1 MNLKRVFA
9 GVAAAAT
16 ALGTLAIGA
25 ATANADPIASNPQG
39 ESITINEALAG
50 QTFQAYQLA
59 TFTDATGKNGV
70 INDLA
75 MSTPAAANMA
85 LENAINTLN
94 TNKPTGWTNVDLSA
108 NNVNWVKNN
117 LALLVTTL
125 SSSQLR
131 VLAKQLAGSGLNS
144 SHTETVADGK
154 TSAKITGLQPG
165 WYLVTCT
172 SGTRHT
178 EVAPAI
184 MPSTVTGY
192 TSIAQK
198 PSGTITL
205 GELNVKMVVP
215 TPHKTI
221 DANDEV
227 APAIMPSTVTG
238 YTSIAQK
245 PSGTITLGE
254 LNVKM
259 VVPTPHKTIDAN
271 DPKVLKV
278 GDTTVTGYTSI
289 AQKPSGTI
297 TLGELNVKMVVPTP
311 HKTIDAN
318 DPKVLKVG
326 DTLHYTI
333 TSTLPAHDA
342 TSTVK
347 YHYIID
353 TPGLGLTA
361 DNPATGEKNI
371 KVFVNGTQLTDD
383 TDFVVQGFT
392 GANLSGTTITGT
404 EGFPI
409 QGNGKNNIFTVD
421 LTKYATAHPELAGKQ
436 VTVTYAA
443 TVNSDALDTVSNKVN
458 VGGDDPADWRG
469 TDFTVDLTK
478 YATAHP
484 ELAGKQVTV
493 TYAATVNSDALD
505 TVSNKVNVGGDDPAD
520 WRGTEEI
527 TRAVSQLQLKKV
539 GVEKTDKNGAAGAM
553 FELTKSDLNGG
564 KALAFVQNGNT
575 YTYAPNGG
583 NGTVSKV
590 TSQADG
596 TIVIY
601 GLPAGTYKVTET
613 DVLTGYSS
621 NFKAVFN
628 ATVTSTTKDDVT
640 SASWNLASGD
650 NLLGLATQATQE
662 SGTAPI
668 QVKNVKSITQLPLT
682 GAAGITILVVVALL
696 IGGAAALIAVRSH
709 SLKQQLRG

>member
-25 ATANADPIASNPQG
+25 ATANAASLTGSN
-39 ESITINEALAG
+39 ETITINEALEG
-50 QTFQAYQLA
+50 QMFQAYQLA
-59 TFTDATGKNGV
+59 VFTDATGTTDGP
-70 INDLA
+70 ITDLA
-75 MSTPAAANMA
+75 MSTPAPANTALRSAITTLNNANPTPAGWDDVDLNAANV
-85 LENAINTLN
+85 
-94 TNKPTGWTNVDLSA
+94 VD
-108 NNVNWVKNN
+108 NN

-131 VLAKQLAGSGLNS
+131 VLAKQLADSGLNS
-144 SHTETVADGK
+144 IHTATVTAGA
-154 TSAKITGLQPG
+154 TSATINGLQPG

-172 SGTRHT
+172 SGDEDA

-184 MPSTVTGY
+184 MPSTVTPY
-192 TSIAQK
+192 TSIALK
-198 PSGTITL
+198 PRGTITL
-205 GELNVKMVVP
+205 GRLNVKR
-215 TPHKTI
+215 
-221 DANDEV
+221 
-227 APAIMPSTVTG
+227 
-238 YTSIAQK
+238 
-245 PSGTITLGE
+245 
-254 LNVKM
+254 
-259 VVPTPHKTIDAN
+259 
-271 DPKVLKV
+271 
-278 GDTTVTGYTSI
+278 
-289 AQKPSGTI
+289 
-297 TLGELNVKMVVPTP
+297 VVPTP

-333 TSTLPAHDA
+333 TSTLPAYDA
-342 TSTVK
+342 MSTVK

-353 TPGLGLTA
+353 TPGLGLTVN
-361 DNPATGEKNI
+361 NPNPETGEKNI
-371 KVFVNGTQLTDD
+371 KVFVDGTQLTDD

-409 QGNGKNNIFTVD
+409 QGNGKNNI
-421 LTKYATAHPELAGKQ
+421 
-436 VTVTYAA
+436 
-443 TVNSDALDTVSNKVN
+443 
-458 VGGDDPADWRG
+458 
-469 TDFTVDLTK
+469 FTVDLTK

>member
-16 ALGTLAIGA
+16 ALGTLAIGV
-25 ATANADPIASNPQG
+25 ATANAAPLTGSN
-39 ESITINEALAG
+39 ESITINEALEG
-50 QTFQAYQLA
+50 QTFRAYQLA
-59 TFTDATGKNGV
+59 TFTDATGANGV

-75 MSTPAAANMA
+75 MSTPAAANTA
-85 LENAINTLN
+85 LKNAITTLN
-94 TNKPTGWTNVDLSA
+94 DANPAPAGWTDVDLTAA
-108 NNVNWVKNN
+108 NVVDNN

-144 SHTETVADGK
+144 SHTETVADGA
-154 TSAKITGLQPG
+154 TSATITGLQPG

-172 SGTRHT
+172 SGAENA

-184 MPSTVTGY
+184 MPS
-192 TSIAQK
+192 
-198 PSGTITL
+198 
-205 GELNVKMVVP
+205 
-215 TPHKTI
+215 
-221 DANDEV
+221 
-227 APAIMPSTVTG
+227 
-238 YTSIAQK
+238 
-245 PSGTITLGE
+245 
-254 LNVKM
+254 
-259 VVPTPHKTIDAN
+259 
-271 DPKVLKV
+271 
-278 GDTTVTGYTSI
+278 TVTGYTSI

-353 TPGLGLTA
+353 TPGLGLTV

-371 KVFVNGTQLTDD
+371 KVFVNGTQLTDG

-392 GANLSGTTITGT
+392 GADLNGTTITGT

-409 QGNGKNNIFTVD
+409 QGNGNNNIFTVD

-458 VGGDDPADWRG
+458 VGGDDPHDWRG
-469 TDFTVDLTK
+469 
-478 YATAHP
+478 
-484 ELAGKQVTV
+484 
-493 TYAATVNSDALD
+493 S
-505 TVSNKVNVGGDDPAD
+505 
-520 WRGTEEI
+520 EEI

-539 GVEKTDKNGAAGAM
+539 GVENTDKNGAAGAQ
-553 FELTKSDLNGG
+553 FQLTDAQGKVLN
-564 KALAFVQNGNT
+564 FVQHTDNT

-583 NGTVSKV
+583 NGTVNKIE
-590 TSQADG
+590 SQADG
-596 TIVIY
+596 SIVIY

-613 DVLTGYSS
+613 DVLSGYSS

-628 ATVTSTTKDDVT
+628 AGVATNGTT
-640 SASWNLASGD
+640 ASWNLASGD
-650 NLLGLATQATQE
+650 NLLGLATQA

-682 GAAGITILVVVALL
+682 GAAGITMLVVVALL

>member
-16 ALGTLAIGA
+16 ALGTLAIGV
-25 ATANADPIASNPQG
+25 ATANAAPLTGSN
-39 ESITINEALAG
+39 ESITINEALEG
-50 QTFQAYQLA
+50 QTFRAYQLA
-59 TFTDATGKNGV
+59 TFTDATGANGV

-75 MSTPAAANMA
+75 MSTPAAANTA
-85 LENAINTLN
+85 LKNAITTLN
-94 TNKPTGWTNVDLSA
+94 DANPAPAGWTDVDLTAA
-108 NNVNWVKNN
+108 NVVDNN

-144 SHTETVADGK
+144 SHTETVADGA
-154 TSAKITGLQPG
+154 TSATITGLQPG

-172 SGTRHT
+172 SGAENA

-184 MPSTVTGY
+184 MPS
-192 TSIAQK
+192 
-198 PSGTITL
+198 
-205 GELNVKMVVP
+205 
-215 TPHKTI
+215 
-221 DANDEV
+221 
-227 APAIMPSTVTG
+227 
-238 YTSIAQK
+238 
-245 PSGTITLGE
+245 
-254 LNVKM
+254 
-259 VVPTPHKTIDAN
+259 
-271 DPKVLKV
+271 
-278 GDTTVTGYTSI
+278 TVTGYTSI

-353 TPGLGLTA
+353 TPGLGLTV

-371 KVFVNGTQLTDD
+371 KVFVNGTQLTDG

-392 GANLSGTTITGT
+392 GADLNGTTITGT

-409 QGNGKNNIFTVD
+409 QGNGNNNIFTVD

-458 VGGDDPADWRG
+458 VGGDDPHDWRG
-469 TDFTVDLTK
+469 
-478 YATAHP
+478 
-484 ELAGKQVTV
+484 
-493 TYAATVNSDALD
+493 S
-505 TVSNKVNVGGDDPAD
+505 
-520 WRGTEEI
+520 EEI

-539 GVEKTDKNGAAGAM
+539 GVENTDKNGAAGAQ
-553 FELTKSDLNGG
+553 FQLTDAQGKVLN
-564 KALAFVQNGNT
+564 FVQHTDNT

-583 NGTVSKV
+583 NGTVNKIE
-590 TSQADG
+590 SQADG
-596 TIVIY
+596 SIVIY

-613 DVLTGYSS
+613 DVLSGYSS
-621 NFKAVFN
+621 NFTAVFN
-628 ATVTSTTKDDVT
+628 AGVATNGTT
-640 SASWNLASGD
+640 ASWNLASGD
-650 NLLGLATQATQE
+650 NLLGLATQA

-682 GAAGITILVVVALL
+682 GAAGITMLVVVALL

>member
-25 ATANADPIASNPQG
+25 ATANAAPLTGST
-39 ESITINEALAG
+39 ESITINEALEG

-59 TFTDATGKNGV
+59 TFTDATGANGV

-75 MSTPAAANMA
+75 MSTPAAANTA
-85 LENAINTLN
+85 LKNAITTLN
-94 TNKPTGWTNVDLSA
+94 DANPAPAGWTDVDLTAA
-108 NNVNWVKNN
+108 NVVDNN

-125 SSSQLR
+125 PSSQLR
-131 VLAKQLAGSGLNS
+131 VLAKKLADSGLNS
-144 SHTETVADGK
+144 THTATVATGV
-154 TSAKITGLQPG
+154 TSATITGLQPG

-172 SGTRHT
+172 NGTGDT

-205 GELNVKMVVP
+205 GELNVKMV
-215 TPHKTI
+215 
-221 DANDEV
+221 E
-227 APAIMPSTVTG
+227 
-238 YTSIAQK
+238 
-245 PSGTITLGE
+245 
-254 LNVKM
+254 
-259 VVPTPHKTIDAN
+259 
-271 DPKVLKV
+271 
-278 GDTTVTGYTSI
+278 
-289 AQKPSGTI
+289 
-297 TLGELNVKMVVPTP
+297 PTP

-353 TPGLGLTA
+353 TPGLGLTV
-361 DNPATGEKNI
+361 DNPATGGKNI
-371 KVFVNGTQLTDD
+371 KVFVDGTQLTDD

-392 GANLSGTTITGT
+392 GADLSGTTITGT

-421 LTKYATAHPELAGKQ
+421 LTEYATAHPELAGKP

-443 TVNSDALDTVSNKVN
+443 TVNTDALDTVSNMVS
-458 VGGDDPADWRG
+458 VGGDDPHSWQHSEVIEHD
-469 TDFTVDLTK
+469 
-478 YATAHP
+478 
-484 ELAGKQVTV
+484 
-493 TYAATVNSDALD
+493 
-505 TVSNKVNVGGDDPAD
+505 
-520 WRGTEEI
+520 
-527 TRAVSQLQLKKV
+527 VSQLQLKKV
-539 GVEKTDKNGAAGAM
+539 GVEATDQNGAAGAM
-553 FELTKSDLNGG
+553 FELTKPDLNGG

-590 TSQADG
+590 TSQKYG
-596 TIVIY
+596 SIVIY

-613 DVLTGYSS
+613 NVLAGYSG

-628 ATVTSTTKDDVT
+628 ASVAQGTDVA
-640 SASWNLASGD
+640 SASWNLADGE
-650 NLLGLATQATQE
+650 NVLGLATQA

-682 GAAGITILVVVALL
+682 GAAGITMLVVVALL

>member
-25 ATANADPIASNPQG
+25 ATANAAPLT
-39 ESITINEALAG
+39 ESITINEALKG
-50 QTFQAYQLA
+50 QTFKAYQLA
-59 TFTDATGKNGV
+59 TFTDATGTPNGP
-70 INDLA
+70 ITDLA
-75 MSTPAAANMA
+75 MSTPADANTALKNAITTLNDTNPAPAGWTDVDLTAANV
-85 LENAINTLN
+85 
-94 TNKPTGWTNVDLSA
+94 VD
-108 NNVNWVKNN
+108 NN

-131 VLAKQLAGSGLNS
+131 VLAKQLADSGLNS
-144 SHTETVADGK
+144 THTATVAAGA
-154 TSAKITGLQPG
+154 TSATINGLQPG

-172 SGTRHT
+172 SGD
-178 EVAPAI
+178 E
-184 MPSTVTGY
+184 
-192 TSIAQK
+192 
-198 PSGTITL
+198 
-205 GELNVKMVVP
+205 
-215 TPHKTI
+215 
-221 DANDEV
+221 DAEV

-271 DPKVLKV
+271 DP
-278 GDTTVTGYTSI
+278 
-289 AQKPSGTI
+289 
-297 TLGELNVKMVVPTP
+297 N
-311 HKTIDAN
+311 
-318 DPKVLKVG
+318 VLKVG

-353 TPGLGLTA
+353 TPGLGLTV

-392 GANLSGTTITGT
+392 GADLNGTTITGT

-421 LTKYATAHPELAGKQ
+421 LTKYATAHPELAGKK

-458 VGGDDPADWRG
+458 VGGDDP
-469 TDFTVDLTK
+469 T
-478 YATAHP
+478 
-484 ELAGKQVTV
+484 
-493 TYAATVNSDALD
+493 
-505 TVSNKVNVGGDDPAD
+505 D

-539 GVEKTDKNGAAGAM
+539 GVEDTDKNGAAGAK
-553 FELTKSDLNGG
+553 FQLTDAQGNVLD
-564 KALAFVQNGNT
+564 FVQHTNNT

-583 NGTVSKV
+583 NGTVKKIE
-590 TSQADG
+590 SQADG
-596 TIVIY
+596 SIVIY

-613 DVLTGYSS
+613 DVLSGYSS

-628 ATVTSTTKDDVT
+628 AVVATNGTT
-640 SASWNLASGD
+640 ASWNLASGD
-650 NLLGLATQATQE
+650 NLLGLATQA

-682 GAAGITILVVVALL
+682 GAAGITMLVVVALL

>member
-25 ATANADPIASNPQG
+25 ATANAAPLTGSN
-39 ESITINEALAG
+39 ESITINEALEG

-59 TFTDATGKNGV
+59 TFTDATGANGV

-75 MSTPAAANMA
+75 MSTPAAANTA
-85 LENAINTLN
+85 LKNAITTLN
-94 TNKPTGWTNVDLSA
+94 IADPTPAGWTDVDLTAA
-108 NNVNWVKNN
+108 NVVDNN

-144 SHTETVADGK
+144 THEATVADGA
-154 TSAKITGLQPG
+154 TSATITGLQPG

-172 SGTRHT
+172 SGAENA

-192 TSIAQK
+192 TA
-198 PSGTITL
+198 
-205 GELNVKMVVP
+205 
-215 TPHKTI
+215 
-221 DANDEV
+221 
-227 APAIMPSTVTG
+227 
-238 YTSIAQK
+238 
-245 PSGTITLGE
+245 
-254 LNVKM
+254 
-259 VVPTPHKTIDAN
+259 
-271 DPKVLKV
+271 
-278 GDTTVTGYTSI
+278 I

-353 TPGLGLTA
+353 TPGLGLTV

-371 KVFVNGTQLTDD
+371 KVFVNGTQLTDG

-392 GANLSGTTITGT
+392 GADLNGTTITGT
-404 EGFPI
+404 KEGFPI
-409 QGNGKNNIFTVD
+409 QGNGENNIFTVD

-458 VGGDDPADWRG
+458 VGGDDPHDWRG
-469 TDFTVDLTK
+469 
-478 YATAHP
+478 
-484 ELAGKQVTV
+484 
-493 TYAATVNSDALD
+493 S
-505 TVSNKVNVGGDDPAD
+505 
-520 WRGTEEI
+520 EEI

-539 GVEKTDKNGAAGAM
+539 GVENTDKNGAAGAQ
-553 FELTKSDLNGG
+553 FQLTDAQGKVLN
-564 KALAFVQNGNT
+564 FVQHTDNT

-583 NGTVSKV
+583 NGTVNKIE
-590 TSQADG
+590 SQADG
-596 TIVIY
+596 SIVIY

-613 DVLTGYSS
+613 DVLSGYSS

-628 ATVTSTTKDDVT
+628 AGVATNGTT
-640 SASWNLASGD
+640 ASWNLASGD
-650 NLLGLATQATQE
+650 NLLGLATQA

-682 GAAGITILVVVALL
+682 GAAGITMLVVVALL

>member
-25 ATANADPIASNPQG
+25 ATANAASLTGSN
-39 ESITINEALAG
+39 ETITINEALEG
-50 QTFQAYQLA
+50 QMFQAYQLA
-59 TFTDATGKNGV
+59 VFTDATGTTDGP
-70 INDLA
+70 ITDLA
-75 MSTPAAANMA
+75 MSTPAPANTALRSAITTLNNANPTPAGWDDVDLNAANV
-85 LENAINTLN
+85 
-94 TNKPTGWTNVDLSA
+94 VD
-108 NNVNWVKNN
+108 NN

-131 VLAKQLAGSGLNS
+131 VLAKQLADSGLNS
-144 SHTETVADGK
+144 IHTATVTAGA
-154 TSAKITGLQPG
+154 TSATINGLQPG

-172 SGTRHT
+172 SGDEDA

-184 MPSTVTGY
+184 MPSTVTPY
-192 TSIAQK
+192 TSIALK
-198 PSGTITL
+198 PRGTITL
-205 GELNVKMVVP
+205 GSLNVKR
-215 TPHKTI
+215 
-221 DANDEV
+221 
-227 APAIMPSTVTG
+227 
-238 YTSIAQK
+238 
-245 PSGTITLGE
+245 
-254 LNVKM
+254 
-259 VVPTPHKTIDAN
+259 
-271 DPKVLKV
+271 
-278 GDTTVTGYTSI
+278 
-289 AQKPSGTI
+289 
-297 TLGELNVKMVVPTP
+297 VVPTP

-333 TSTLPAHDA
+333 TSTLPAYDA
-342 TSTVK
+342 MSTVK

-353 TPGLGLTA
+353 TPGLGLTVN
-361 DNPATGEKNI
+361 NPNPETGEKNI
-371 KVFVNGTQLTDD
+371 KVFVDGTQLTDD

-409 QGNGKNNIFTVD
+409 QGNGKNNI
-421 LTKYATAHPELAGKQ
+421 
-436 VTVTYAA
+436 
-443 TVNSDALDTVSNKVN
+443 
-458 VGGDDPADWRG
+458 
-469 TDFTVDLTK
+469 FTVDLTK

>member
-25 ATANADPIASNPQG
+25 ATANAASLTGSN
-39 ESITINEALAG
+39 ETITINEALEG
-50 QTFQAYQLA
+50 QMFQAYQLA
-59 TFTDATGKNGV
+59 VFTDATGTTDGP
-70 INDLA
+70 ITDLA
-75 MSTPAAANMA
+75 MSTPAPANTALRSAITTLNNANPTPAGWDDVDLNAANV
-85 LENAINTLN
+85 
-94 TNKPTGWTNVDLSA
+94 VD
-108 NNVNWVKNN
+108 NN

-131 VLAKQLAGSGLNS
+131 VLAKQLADSGLNS
-144 SHTETVADGK
+144 IHTATVTARA
-154 TSAKITGLQPG
+154 TSATINGLQPG

-172 SGTRHT
+172 SGDEDA

-184 MPSTVTGY
+184 MPSTVTPY
-192 TSIAQK
+192 TSIALK
-198 PSGTITL
+198 PRGTITL
-205 GELNVKMVVP
+205 GRLNVKR
-215 TPHKTI
+215 
-221 DANDEV
+221 
-227 APAIMPSTVTG
+227 
-238 YTSIAQK
+238 
-245 PSGTITLGE
+245 
-254 LNVKM
+254 
-259 VVPTPHKTIDAN
+259 
-271 DPKVLKV
+271 
-278 GDTTVTGYTSI
+278 
-289 AQKPSGTI
+289 
-297 TLGELNVKMVVPTP
+297 VVPTP

-333 TSTLPAHDA
+333 TSILPAYDA
-342 TSTVK
+342 MSTVK

-353 TPGLGLTA
+353 TPGLGLTVN
-361 DNPATGEKNI
+361 NPNPETGEKNI
-371 KVFVNGTQLTDD
+371 KVFVDGTQLTDD

-409 QGNGKNNIFTVD
+409 QGNGKNNI
-421 LTKYATAHPELAGKQ
+421 
-436 VTVTYAA
+436 
-443 TVNSDALDTVSNKVN
+443 
-458 VGGDDPADWRG
+458 
-469 TDFTVDLTK
+469 FTVDLTK

>member
-25 ATANADPIASNPQG
+25 ATANAAPLTGSN
-39 ESITINEALAG
+39 ESITINEALVG

-59 TFTDATGKNGV
+59 TFTDATGANGV

-75 MSTPAAANMA
+75 MSTPAAANKA
-85 LENAINTLN
+85 LKSAITTLN
-94 TNKPTGWTNVDLSA
+94 EANPAPAGWTDVDLTAA
-108 NNVNWVKNN
+108 NVVDNN

-131 VLAKQLAGSGLNS
+131 VLAKQLADSGLNS
-144 SHTETVADGK
+144 THTATVAPEA
-154 TSAKITGLQPG
+154 TSATITGLQPG

-172 SGTRHT
+172 SGA
-178 EVAPAI
+178 E
-184 MPSTVTGY
+184 
-192 TSIAQK
+192 
-198 PSGTITL
+198 
-205 GELNVKMVVP
+205 
-215 TPHKTI
+215 
-221 DANDEV
+221 DAEV

-271 DPKVLKV
+271 DP
-278 GDTTVTGYTSI
+278 
-289 AQKPSGTI
+289 
-297 TLGELNVKMVVPTP
+297 E
-311 HKTIDAN
+311 
-318 DPKVLKVG
+318 VLKVG

-353 TPGLGLTA
+353 TPGLGLTV

-392 GANLSGTTITGT
+392 GADLNGTTITGT
-404 EGFPI
+404 KGFPI

-421 LTKYATAHPELAGKQ
+421 LKKYATAHPELAGKQ
-436 VTVTYAA
+436 VTVTYAD

-458 VGGDDPADWRG
+458 VGGDDP
-469 TDFTVDLTK
+469 
-478 YATAHP
+478 H
-484 ELAGKQVTV
+484 
-493 TYAATVNSDALD
+493 
-505 TVSNKVNVGGDDPAD
+505 D

-527 TRAVSQLQLKKV
+527 ERAVSQLQLKKV
-539 GVEKTDKNGAAGAM
+539 GVEDTDKDGAAGAK
-553 FELTKSDLNGG
+553 FQLTDAQGNVLN
-564 KALAFVQNGNT
+564 FVPHTDNT

-583 NGTVSKV
+583 NGTVSKIE
-590 TSQADG
+590 SQADG
-596 TIVIY
+596 SIVIY

-613 DVLTGYSS
+613 DVLSGYSS

-628 ATVTSTTKDDVT
+628 AGVATNGTT
-640 SASWNLASGD
+640 ASWNLASGD
-650 NLLGLATQATQE
+650 NLLGLATQA

-682 GAAGITILVVVALL
+682 GAAGITMLVVVALL

>member
-25 ATANADPIASNPQG
+25 ATANADPLTRST
-39 ESITINEALAG
+39 ESITINEALEG

-59 TFTDATGKNGV
+59 TFTDATGANRV

-75 MSTPAAANMA
+75 MSTPAAANTA
-85 LENAINTLN
+85 LKNAITTLN
-94 TNKPTGWTNVDLSA
+94 DANPAPAGWTDVDLTAA
-108 NNVNWVKNN
+108 NVVDNN

-125 SSSQLR
+125 PSSQLR
-131 VLAKQLAGSGLNS
+131 VLAKKLADSGLNS
-144 SHTETVADGK
+144 THTATVATGA
-154 TSAKITGLQPG
+154 TSATITDLQPG

-172 SGTRHT
+172 NGTGDT
-178 EVAPAI
+178 KVAPAI

-192 TSIAQK
+192 QSIAQK

-205 GELNVKMVVP
+205 GKLNVKMV
-215 TPHKTI
+215 
-221 DANDEV
+221 E
-227 APAIMPSTVTG
+227 
-238 YTSIAQK
+238 
-245 PSGTITLGE
+245 
-254 LNVKM
+254 
-259 VVPTPHKTIDAN
+259 
-271 DPKVLKV
+271 
-278 GDTTVTGYTSI
+278 
-289 AQKPSGTI
+289 
-297 TLGELNVKMVVPTP
+297 PTP

-353 TPGLGLTA
+353 TPGLGLTV
-361 DNPATGEKNI
+361 DNPNPETGEKNI
-371 KVFVNGTQLTDD
+371 KVFVDGTQLTDD

-392 GANLSGTTITGT
+392 DADLSGTMITGT

-421 LTKYATAHPELAGKQ
+421 LTKYATAHPELAGKP

-443 TVNSDALDTVSNKVN
+443 TVNTDALDTVSNMVS
-458 VGGDDPADWRG
+458 VGGDDPHSWQHSEVIEHD
-469 TDFTVDLTK
+469 
-478 YATAHP
+478 
-484 ELAGKQVTV
+484 
-493 TYAATVNSDALD
+493 
-505 TVSNKVNVGGDDPAD
+505 
-520 WRGTEEI
+520 
-527 TRAVSQLQLKKV
+527 VSQLQLKKV
-539 GVEKTDKNGAAGAM
+539 GVQDNDKNGAEGAM
-553 FELTKSDLNGG
+553 FELTKPDLNGG
-564 KALAFVQNGNT
+564 KALAFVQNDNT

-590 TSQADG
+590 TSQKYG
-596 TIVIY
+596 SIVIY

-613 DVLTGYSS
+613 NVLAGYSG
-621 NFKAVFN
+621 NFTAVFN
-628 ATVTSTTKDDVT
+628 ASVAQGTDVA
-640 SASWNLASGD
+640 SASWNLADGE
-650 NLLGLATQATQE
+650 NVLGLATQA

-682 GAAGITILVVVALL
+682 GAAGITMLVVVALL

>member
-25 ATANADPIASNPQG
+25 ATANAAPLTGSN
-39 ESITINEALAG
+39 ESITINEALVG

-59 TFTDATGKNGV
+59 TFTDATGANGV

-75 MSTPAAANMA
+75 MSTPAAANKA
-85 LENAINTLN
+85 LKSAITTLN
-94 TNKPTGWTNVDLSA
+94 EANPAPAGWTDVDLTAA
-108 NNVNWVKNN
+108 NVVDNN

-131 VLAKQLAGSGLNS
+131 VLAKQLADSGLNS
-144 SHTETVADGK
+144 THTATVAPEA
-154 TSAKITGLQPG
+154 TSATITGLQPG

-172 SGTRHT
+172 SGA
-178 EVAPAI
+178 E
-184 MPSTVTGY
+184 
-192 TSIAQK
+192 
-198 PSGTITL
+198 
-205 GELNVKMVVP
+205 
-215 TPHKTI
+215 
-221 DANDEV
+221 DAEV

-271 DPKVLKV
+271 DP
-278 GDTTVTGYTSI
+278 
-289 AQKPSGTI
+289 
-297 TLGELNVKMVVPTP
+297 E
-311 HKTIDAN
+311 
-318 DPKVLKVG
+318 VLKVG

-353 TPGLGLTA
+353 TPGLGLTV

-392 GANLSGTTITGT
+392 GADLNGTTITGT
-404 EGFPI
+404 KGFPI

-421 LTKYATAHPELAGKQ
+421 LKKYATAHPELAGKQ

-458 VGGDDPADWRG
+458 VGGDDP
-469 TDFTVDLTK
+469 
-478 YATAHP
+478 H
-484 ELAGKQVTV
+484 
-493 TYAATVNSDALD
+493 
-505 TVSNKVNVGGDDPAD
+505 D

-527 TRAVSQLQLKKV
+527 GRAVSQLQLKKV
-539 GVEKTDKNGAAGAM
+539 GVEDTDKDGAAGAK
-553 FELTKSDLNGG
+553 FQLTDAQGNVLN
-564 KALAFVQNGNT
+564 FVPHTDNT

-583 NGTVSKV
+583 NGTVSKIE
-590 TSQADG
+590 SQADG
-596 TIVIY
+596 SIVIY

-613 DVLTGYSS
+613 DVLSGYSS

-628 ATVTSTTKDDVT
+628 AGVATNGTT
-640 SASWNLASGD
+640 ASWNLASGD
-650 NLLGLATQATQE
+650 NLLGLATQA

-682 GAAGITILVVVALL
+682 GAAGITMLVVVALL

>member
-25 ATANADPIASNPQG
+25 ATANAAPLTGSN
-39 ESITINEALAG
+39 ESITINEALKG
-50 QTFQAYQLA
+50 QTFRAYQLA
-59 TFTDATGKNGV
+59 TFTDATGANGV

-75 MSTPAAANMA
+75 MSTPAAANTA
-85 LENAINTLN
+85 LKNAITALN
-94 TNKPTGWTNVDLSA
+94 IADPTPAGWTDVDLTAA
-108 NNVNWVKNN
+108 NVVDNN

-144 SHTETVADGK
+144 THEATVADGA
-154 TSAKITGLQPG
+154 TSATIIDLQPG

-172 SGTRHT
+172 SGAEDA

-221 DANDEV
+221 
-227 APAIMPSTVTG
+227 G
-238 YTSIAQK
+238 
-245 PSGTITLGE
+245 
-254 LNVKM
+254 
-259 VVPTPHKTIDAN
+259 
-271 DPKVLKV
+271 
-278 GDTTVTGYTSI
+278 
-289 AQKPSGTI
+289 
-297 TLGELNVKMVVPTP
+297 
-311 HKTIDAN
+311 AN

-353 TPGLGLTA
+353 TPGLGLTV

-371 KVFVNGTQLTDD
+371 KVFVNGTQLTDG

-392 GANLSGTTITGT
+392 GADLDGTTITGA

-409 QGNGKNNIFTVD
+409 QGNGNNNIFTVD

-443 TVNSDALDTVSNKVN
+443 TVNSDALDTVSNKVS
-458 VGGDDPADWRG
+458 VGGDDPHDWR
-469 TDFTVDLTK
+469 
-478 YATAHP
+478 
-484 ELAGKQVTV
+484 
-493 TYAATVNSDALD
+493 
-505 TVSNKVNVGGDDPAD
+505 VS
-520 WRGTEEI
+520 EEI

-539 GVEKTDKNGAAGAM
+539 GVENTDKNGAAGAK
-553 FELTKSDLNGG
+553 FQLTDDQGKVLN
-564 KALAFVQNGNT
+564 FVQHTDNT

-583 NGTVSKV
+583 NGTVNKIK
-590 TSQADG
+590 SQDDG
-596 TIVIY
+596 SIVIY

-613 DVLTGYSS
+613 DVLSGYSS

-628 ATVTSTTKDDVT
+628 AGVATNGTT
-640 SASWNLASGD
+640 ASWNLASGD
-650 NLLGLATQATQE
+650 NLLGLATQASDTD
-662 SGTAPI
+662 PI

-682 GAAGITILVVVALL
+682 GAAGITMLVVVALL

>member
-25 ATANADPIASNPQG
+25 ATANAAPLTGSNESI
-39 ESITINEALAG
+39 ESITINEALKD

-59 TFTDATGKNGV
+59 TFTDATGANEV

-75 MSTPAAANMA
+75 MSTPAAANKA
-85 LENAINTLN
+85 LKDAITTLN
-94 TNKPTGWTNVDLSA
+94 NANPAPAGWTDVDLTAA
-108 NNVNWVKNN
+108 NVVDNN

-144 SHTETVADGK
+144 SHEATVADGA

-172 SGTRHT
+172 SGAEDA

-184 MPSTVTGY
+184 MPS
-192 TSIAQK
+192 
-198 PSGTITL
+198 
-205 GELNVKMVVP
+205 
-215 TPHKTI
+215 
-221 DANDEV
+221 
-227 APAIMPSTVTG
+227 
-238 YTSIAQK
+238 
-245 PSGTITLGE
+245 
-254 LNVKM
+254 
-259 VVPTPHKTIDAN
+259 
-271 DPKVLKV
+271 
-278 GDTTVTGYTSI
+278 TVTGYTSI

-342 TSTVK
+342 KSTVK

-353 TPGLGLTA
+353 TPGLGLTV

-371 KVFVNGTQLTDD
+371 KVFVNGTQLTDG

-392 GANLSGTTITGT
+392 GADLNGATITGT
-404 EGFPI
+404 KGFPI

-421 LTKYATAHPELAGKQ
+421 LTEYATAHPELAGKQ

-458 VGGDDPADWRG
+458 VGGDDPHDWRG
-469 TDFTVDLTK
+469 
-478 YATAHP
+478 
-484 ELAGKQVTV
+484 
-493 TYAATVNSDALD
+493 S
-505 TVSNKVNVGGDDPAD
+505 
-520 WRGTEEI
+520 EEI

-539 GVEKTDKNGAAGAM
+539 GVEATDQDGAPGAK
-553 FELTKSDLNGG
+553 FQLTDAQGNVLN
-564 KALAFVQNGNT
+564 FVQHTDNT

-583 NGTVSKV
+583 NGTVSKIE
-590 TSQADG
+590 SQADG
-596 TIVIY
+596 SIVIY
-601 GLPAGTYKVTET
+601 GLPAGTYEVTET
-613 DVLTGYSS
+613 DVLRGYSS

-628 ATVTSTTKDDVT
+628 ASVAQGTDVA
-640 SASWNLASGD
+640 SASWNLADGE
-650 NLLGLATQATQE
+650 NVLGLATQA

-682 GAAGITILVVVALL
+682 GAAGITMLVVVALL

>member
-16 ALGTLAIGA
+16 ALGTLAIGV
-25 ATANADPIASNPQG
+25 ATANAAPLTGSN
-39 ESITINEALAG
+39 ESITINEALEG
-50 QTFQAYQLA
+50 QTFRAYQLA
-59 TFTDATGKNGV
+59 TFTDATGANGV

-75 MSTPAAANMA
+75 MSTPAAANTA
-85 LENAINTLN
+85 LKNAITTLN
-94 TNKPTGWTNVDLSA
+94 DANPAPAGWTDVDLTAA
-108 NNVNWVKNN
+108 NVVDNN

-144 SHTETVADGK
+144 SHTETVADGA
-154 TSAKITGLQPG
+154 TSATITGLQPG

-172 SGTRHT
+172 SGAENA

-184 MPSTVTGY
+184 MPS
-192 TSIAQK
+192 
-198 PSGTITL
+198 
-205 GELNVKMVVP
+205 
-215 TPHKTI
+215 
-221 DANDEV
+221 
-227 APAIMPSTVTG
+227 
-238 YTSIAQK
+238 
-245 PSGTITLGE
+245 
-254 LNVKM
+254 
-259 VVPTPHKTIDAN
+259 
-271 DPKVLKV
+271 
-278 GDTTVTGYTSI
+278 TVTGYTSI

-353 TPGLGLTA
+353 TPGLGLTV

-371 KVFVNGTQLTDD
+371 KVFVNGTQLTDG

-392 GANLSGTTITGT
+392 GADLNGTTITGT

-409 QGNGKNNIFTVD
+409 QGNGNNNIFTVD

-458 VGGDDPADWRG
+458 VGGDDPHDWRG
-469 TDFTVDLTK
+469 SEK
-478 YATAHP
+478 
-484 ELAGKQVTV
+484 
-493 TYAATVNSDALD
+493 
-505 TVSNKVNVGGDDPAD
+505 
-520 WRGTEEI
+520 I

-539 GVEKTDKNGAAGAM
+539 GVENTDKNGAAGAQ
-553 FELTKSDLNGG
+553 FQLTDAQGKVLN
-564 KALAFVQNGNT
+564 FVQHTDNT

-583 NGTVSKV
+583 NGTVNKIE
-590 TSQADG
+590 SQADG
-596 TIVIY
+596 SIVIY

-613 DVLTGYSS
+613 DVLSGYSS

-628 ATVTSTTKDDVT
+628 AGVATNGTT
-640 SASWNLASGD
+640 ASWNLASGD
-650 NLLGLATQATQE
+650 NLLGLATQA

-682 GAAGITILVVVALL
+682 GAAGITMLVVVALL

>member
-25 ATANADPIASNPQG
+25 ATANADPLTGST
-39 ESITINEALAG
+39 ESITINEALEG
-50 QTFQAYQLA
+50 QGFQAYQLA
-59 TFTDATGKNGV
+59 TFTDATGANGV
-70 INDLA
+70 IKDLA
-75 MSTPAAANMA
+75 MSTPAAANTA
-85 LENAINTLN
+85 LKNAITALN
-94 TNKPTGWTNVDLSA
+94 IADPTPAGWTDVDLTAA
-108 NNVNWVKNN
+108 NVVDNN

-125 SSSQLR
+125 PSSQLR
-131 VLAKQLAGSGLNS
+131 VLAKKLADSGLNS
-144 SHTETVADGK
+144 THTATVATGA
-154 TSAKITGLQPG
+154 TSATITDLQPG

-172 SGTRHT
+172 NGTGDT
-178 EVAPAI
+178 KVAPAI

-205 GELNVKMVVP
+205 GKLNVKMV
-215 TPHKTI
+215 
-221 DANDEV
+221 E
-227 APAIMPSTVTG
+227 
-238 YTSIAQK
+238 
-245 PSGTITLGE
+245 
-254 LNVKM
+254 
-259 VVPTPHKTIDAN
+259 PTPHKTIDAN

-278 GDTTVTGYTSI
+278 GDTI
-289 AQKPSGTI
+289 
-297 TLGELNVKMVVPTP
+297 
-311 HKTIDAN
+311 
-318 DPKVLKVG
+318 
-326 DTLHYTI
+326 HYTI

-353 TPGLGLTA
+353 TPGLGLTV

-371 KVFVNGTQLTDD
+371 KVFVDGTQLTDD

-392 GANLSGTTITGT
+392 GADLSGTTIIGT

-421 LTKYATAHPELAGKQ
+421 LTEYATAHPELAGKP

-443 TVNSDALDTVSNKVN
+443 TVNTDALDTVSNMVS
-458 VGGDDPADWRG
+458 VGGDDPHSWQHSEVIEHD
-469 TDFTVDLTK
+469 
-478 YATAHP
+478 
-484 ELAGKQVTV
+484 
-493 TYAATVNSDALD
+493 
-505 TVSNKVNVGGDDPAD
+505 
-520 WRGTEEI
+520 
-527 TRAVSQLQLKKV
+527 VSQLQLKKV
-539 GVEKTDKNGAAGAM
+539 GVEATDQKGAAGAM
-553 FELTKSDLNGG
+553 FELTKPDLNGG

-590 TSQADG
+590 TSQKYG
-596 TIVIY
+596 SIVIY

-613 DVLTGYSS
+613 NVLAGYSG

-628 ATVTSTTKDDVT
+628 ASVAQGTDVA
-640 SASWNLASGD
+640 SASWNLADGE
-650 NLLGLATQATQE
+650 NVLGLATQA

-682 GAAGITILVVVALL
+682 GAAGITMLVVVALL

>member
-25 ATANADPIASNPQG
+25 ATANAAPLTGSN
-39 ESITINEALAG
+39 ESITINEALVG

-59 TFTDATGKNGV
+59 TFTDATGANGV

-75 MSTPAAANMA
+75 MSTPAAANKA
-85 LENAINTLN
+85 LKSAITTLN
-94 TNKPTGWTNVDLSA
+94 EANPAPAGWTDVDLTAA
-108 NNVNWVKNN
+108 NVVDNN

-131 VLAKQLAGSGLNS
+131 VLAKQLADSGLNS
-144 SHTETVADGK
+144 THTATVAPEA
-154 TSAKITGLQPG
+154 TSATITGLQPG

-172 SGTRHT
+172 SGA
-178 EVAPAI
+178 E
-184 MPSTVTGY
+184 
-192 TSIAQK
+192 
-198 PSGTITL
+198 
-205 GELNVKMVVP
+205 
-215 TPHKTI
+215 
-221 DANDEV
+221 DAEV

-271 DPKVLKV
+271 DP
-278 GDTTVTGYTSI
+278 
-289 AQKPSGTI
+289 
-297 TLGELNVKMVVPTP
+297 E
-311 HKTIDAN
+311 
-318 DPKVLKVG
+318 VLKVG

-333 TSTLPAHDA
+333 TSILPAHDA

-353 TPGLGLTA
+353 TPGLGLTV

-392 GANLSGTTITGT
+392 GADLNGTTITGT
-404 EGFPI
+404 KGVPI

-421 LTKYATAHPELAGKQ
+421 LKKYATAHPELAGKQ

-458 VGGDDPADWRG
+458 VGGDDP
-469 TDFTVDLTK
+469 
-478 YATAHP
+478 H
-484 ELAGKQVTV
+484 
-493 TYAATVNSDALD
+493 
-505 TVSNKVNVGGDDPAD
+505 D

-527 TRAVSQLQLKKV
+527 ERAVSQLQLKKV
-539 GVEKTDKNGAAGAM
+539 GVEDTDKDGAAGAK
-553 FELTKSDLNGG
+553 FQLTDAQGNVLN
-564 KALAFVQNGNT
+564 FVPHTDNT

-583 NGTVSKV
+583 NGTVSKIE
-590 TSQADG
+590 SQADG
-596 TIVIY
+596 SIVIY

-613 DVLTGYSS
+613 DVLSGYSS

-628 ATVTSTTKDDVT
+628 AGVATNGTT
-640 SASWNLASGD
+640 ASWNLASGD
-650 NLLGLATQATQE
+650 NLLGLATQA

-682 GAAGITILVVVALL
+682 GAAGITMLVVVALL

>member
-25 ATANADPIASNPQG
+25 ATANAASLTGSN
-39 ESITINEALAG
+39 ETITINEALEG

-59 TFTDATGKNGV
+59 VFTDATGTTDGP
-70 INDLA
+70 ITDLA
-75 MSTPAAANMA
+75 MSTPAPANTALRSAITTLNNANPTPAGWDDVDLNAANV
-85 LENAINTLN
+85 
-94 TNKPTGWTNVDLSA
+94 VD
-108 NNVNWVKNN
+108 NN

-131 VLAKQLAGSGLNS
+131 VLAKQLADSGLNS
-144 SHTETVADGK
+144 IHTATVTAGA
-154 TSAKITGLQPG
+154 TSATINGLQPG

-172 SGTRHT
+172 SGDEDA

-184 MPSTVTGY
+184 MPSTVTPY
-192 TSIAQK
+192 TSIALK
-198 PSGTITL
+198 PRGTITL
-205 GELNVKMVVP
+205 GRLNVKR
-215 TPHKTI
+215 
-221 DANDEV
+221 
-227 APAIMPSTVTG
+227 
-238 YTSIAQK
+238 
-245 PSGTITLGE
+245 
-254 LNVKM
+254 
-259 VVPTPHKTIDAN
+259 
-271 DPKVLKV
+271 
-278 GDTTVTGYTSI
+278 
-289 AQKPSGTI
+289 
-297 TLGELNVKMVVPTP
+297 VVPTP

-333 TSTLPAHDA
+333 TSTLPAYDA
-342 TSTVK
+342 MSTVK

-353 TPGLGLTA
+353 TPGLGLTVN
-361 DNPATGEKNI
+361 NPNPETGEKNI
-371 KVFVNGTQLTDD
+371 KVFVDGTQLTDD

-421 LTKYATAHPELAGKQ
+421 LTKYATAHPELAGKK

-443 TVNSDALDTVSNKVN
+443 TVNSDALDTVSNKVD
-458 VGGDDPADWRG
+458 VGGDDP
-469 TDFTVDLTK
+469 T
-478 YATAHP
+478 
-484 ELAGKQVTV
+484 E
-493 TYAATVNSDALD
+493 
-505 TVSNKVNVGGDDPAD
+505 

-527 TRAVSQLQLKKV
+527 ERAVSQLQLKKV
-539 GVEKTDKNGAAGAM
+539 GVEETDKNGAAGAM

-590 TSQADG
+590 RSQADG

>member
-25 ATANADPIASNPQG
+25 ATANAASLTGSN
-39 ESITINEALAG
+39 ETITINEALEG
-50 QTFQAYQLA
+50 QMFQAYQLA
-59 TFTDATGKNGV
+59 VFTDATGTTDGP
-70 INDLA
+70 ITDLA
-75 MSTPAAANMA
+75 MSTPAPANTALRSAITTLNNANPTPAGWDDVDLNAANV
-85 LENAINTLN
+85 
-94 TNKPTGWTNVDLSA
+94 VD
-108 NNVNWVKNN
+108 NN

-131 VLAKQLAGSGLNS
+131 VLAKQLADSGLNS
-144 SHTETVADGK
+144 IHTATVTAGA
-154 TSAKITGLQPG
+154 TSATINGLQPG

-172 SGTRHT
+172 SGDEDA

-184 MPSTVTGY
+184 MPSTVTPY
-192 TSIAQK
+192 TSIALK
-198 PSGTITL
+198 PRGTITL
-205 GELNVKMVVP
+205 GRLNVKR
-215 TPHKTI
+215 
-221 DANDEV
+221 
-227 APAIMPSTVTG
+227 
-238 YTSIAQK
+238 
-245 PSGTITLGE
+245 
-254 LNVKM
+254 
-259 VVPTPHKTIDAN
+259 
-271 DPKVLKV
+271 
-278 GDTTVTGYTSI
+278 
-289 AQKPSGTI
+289 
-297 TLGELNVKMVVPTP
+297 VVPTP

-333 TSTLPAHDA
+333 TSTLPAYDA
-342 TSTVK
+342 MSTVK

-353 TPGLGLTA
+353 TPGLGLTVN
-361 DNPATGEKNI
+361 NPNPETGEKNI
-371 KVFVNGTQLTDD
+371 KVFVDGTQLTDD

-409 QGNGKNNIFTVD
+409 QGNGKNNI
-421 LTKYATAHPELAGKQ
+421 
-436 VTVTYAA
+436 
-443 TVNSDALDTVSNKVN
+443 
-458 VGGDDPADWRG
+458 
-469 TDFTVDLTK
+469 FTVDLTK

-590 TSQADG
+590 TSQAEG

>member
-25 ATANADPIASNPQG
+25 ATANAAPLTGSN
-39 ESITINEALAG
+39 ESITINEALEG
-50 QTFQAYQLA
+50 QTFRAYQLA
-59 TFTDATGKNGV
+59 TFTDATGTTDGP
-70 INDLA
+70 ITDLA
-75 MSTPAAANMA
+75 MSTPEAANTP

-144 SHTETVADGK
+144 THEATVAPGA
-154 TSAKITGLQPG
+154 TSATITGLQPG

-172 SGTRHT
+172 SGAEDA

-205 GELNVKMVVP
+205 GK
-215 TPHKTI
+215 
-221 DANDEV
+221 
-227 APAIMPSTVTG
+227 
-238 YTSIAQK
+238 
-245 PSGTITLGE
+245 

-271 DPKVLKV
+271 DP
-278 GDTTVTGYTSI
+278 
-289 AQKPSGTI
+289 
-297 TLGELNVKMVVPTP
+297 E
-311 HKTIDAN
+311 
-318 DPKVLKVG
+318 VLKVG

-353 TPGLGLTA
+353 TPGLGLTVN
-361 DNPATGEKNI
+361 NPATGEKNI
-371 KVFVNGTQLTDD
+371 KVFVNGTQLTDG

-392 GANLSGTTITGT
+392 GADLNGTTITGT

-421 LTKYATAHPELAGKQ
+421 LTTYATAHPELAGKQ

-458 VGGDDPADWRG
+458 VGGDDPI
-469 TDFTVDLTK
+469 
-478 YATAHP
+478 
-484 ELAGKQVTV
+484 
-493 TYAATVNSDALD
+493 
-505 TVSNKVNVGGDDPAD
+505 D

-527 TRAVSQLQLKKV
+527 TRDVSQLQLKKV
-539 GVEKTDKNGAAGAM
+539 GVEATDQNGAAGAM
-553 FELTKSDLNGG
+553 FELTKPDLNGG
-564 KALAFVQNGNT
+564 KALAFVQNDNT

-590 TSQADG
+590 TSQKYG
-596 TIVIY
+596 SIVIY

-613 DVLTGYSS
+613 YVLRGYSS

-628 ATVTSTTKDDVT
+628 ASVAQGTDVA
-640 SASWNLASGD
+640 SASWNLADGE
-650 NLLGLATQATQE
+650 NVLGLATQATQE

-682 GAAGITILVVVALL
+682 GAAGITMLVVVALL

>member
-25 ATANADPIASNPQG
+25 ATANAAPLTGSN
-39 ESITINEALAG
+39 ETITINEALEG

-59 TFTDATGKNGV
+59 TFTDATGANGV

-75 MSTPAAANMA
+75 MSTPAAANTA
-85 LENAINTLN
+85 LKNAITTLN
-94 TNKPTGWTNVDLSA
+94 NADPTPAGWTDVDLTAA
-108 NNVNWVKNN
+108 NVVDNN

-131 VLAKQLAGSGLNS
+131 VLAKQLADSGLNS
-144 SHTETVADGK
+144 THTATVAAGA
-154 TSAKITGLQPG
+154 TSATINGLQPG

-172 SGTRHT
+172 SGDEDA

-192 TSIAQK
+192 TSIAQE

-205 GELNVKMVVP
+205 GK
-215 TPHKTI
+215 
-221 DANDEV
+221 
-227 APAIMPSTVTG
+227 
-238 YTSIAQK
+238 
-245 PSGTITLGE
+245 
-254 LNVKM
+254 
-259 VVPTPHKTIDAN
+259 
-271 DPKVLKV
+271 
-278 GDTTVTGYTSI
+278 
-289 AQKPSGTI
+289 
-297 TLGELNVKMVVPTP
+297 LNVKMVVPTP

-342 TSTVK
+342 TNTVK

-353 TPGLGLTA
+353 TPGLGLTVN
-361 DNPATGEKNI
+361 NPATGEKNI
-371 KVFVNGTQLTDD
+371 KVFVDGTQLTDD

-404 EGFPI
+404 TGFPI

-458 VGGDDPADWRG
+458 VGGDDP
-469 TDFTVDLTK
+469 T
-478 YATAHP
+478 
-484 ELAGKQVTV
+484 E
-493 TYAATVNSDALD
+493 
-505 TVSNKVNVGGDDPAD
+505 

-527 TRAVSQLQLKKV
+527 ERAVSQLQLKKV
-539 GVEKTDKNGAAGAM
+539 GVEETDKNGAAGAM

-596 TIVIY
+596 SIVIY

-613 DVLTGYSS
+613 DVLNGYSS

-640 SASWNLASGD
+640 SASWNLADGE
-650 NLLGLATQATQE
+650 NLLGLATQATP
-662 SGTAPI
+662 GAAPI

-682 GAAGITILVVVALL
+682 GAAGITMLVVVALL

>member
-25 ATANADPIASNPQG
+25 ATANAAPLTGSK
-39 ESITINEALAG
+39 ESITINEALEG

-59 TFTDATGKNGV
+59 TFTDATGTTDGP
-70 INDLA
+70 ITDLA
-75 MSTPAAANMA
+75 MSTPAAANTA
-85 LENAINTLN
+85 LNDAITTLN
-94 TNKPTGWTNVDLSA
+94 DANPAPAGWTDVDLTAA
-108 NNVNWVKNN
+108 NVVDNN

-144 SHTETVADGK
+144 SHTAKVESGE

-165 WYLVTCT
+165 WYLVTCI
-172 SGTRHT
+172 SGDEDA

-184 MPSTVTGY
+184 MPS
-192 TSIAQK
+192 
-198 PSGTITL
+198 
-205 GELNVKMVVP
+205 
-215 TPHKTI
+215 
-221 DANDEV
+221 
-227 APAIMPSTVTG
+227 
-238 YTSIAQK
+238 
-245 PSGTITLGE
+245 
-254 LNVKM
+254 
-259 VVPTPHKTIDAN
+259 
-271 DPKVLKV
+271 
-278 GDTTVTGYTSI
+278 TVTGYTSI

-342 TSTVK
+342 ASTVK

-353 TPGLGLTA
+353 TPGLGLTV

-371 KVFVNGTQLTDD
+371 KVFVNGTQLTDG

-392 GANLSGTTITGT
+392 GADLNGTTITGA

-421 LTKYATAHPELAGKQ
+421 LTEYATAHPELAGKQ

-458 VGGDDPADWRG
+458 VGGDDP
-469 TDFTVDLTK
+469 
-478 YATAHP
+478 H
-484 ELAGKQVTV
+484 
-493 TYAATVNSDALD
+493 
-505 TVSNKVNVGGDDPAD
+505 D

-527 TRAVSQLQLKKV
+527 TRAVSQLRLKKV
-539 GVEKTDKNGAAGAM
+539 GVEDTDKNGAAGAQ
-553 FELTKSDLNGG
+553 FQLTDAQGNLLN
-564 KALAFVQNGNT
+564 FVQHTDNT

-583 NGTVSKV
+583 NGTVSKIK
-590 TSQADG
+590 SQADG
-596 TIVIY
+596 SIVIY

-613 DVLTGYSS
+613 DVLSGYSS

-628 ATVTSTTKDDVT
+628 ASVAQGTDVA
-640 SASWNLASGD
+640 SASWNLADGE
-650 NLLGLATQATQE
+650 NVLGLATQATQE

-682 GAAGITILVVVALL
+682 GAAGITMLVVVALL

>member
-25 ATANADPIASNPQG
+25 ATANADPLTGSK
-39 ESITINEALAG
+39 ETITINEALAG
-50 QTFQAYQLA
+50 QEFQAYQLA
-59 TFTDATGKNGV
+59 TFTDATGANGV

-94 TNKPTGWTNVDLSA
+94 ENKPTGWTNVDLSA

-131 VLAKQLAGSGLNS
+131 VLAKQLAGSRLNS

-184 MPSTVTGY
+184 MPSTVTEY

-221 DANDEV
+221 A
-227 APAIMPSTVTG
+227 
-238 YTSIAQK
+238 
-245 PSGTITLGE
+245 
-254 LNVKM
+254 
-259 VVPTPHKTIDAN
+259 AN
-271 DPKVLKV
+271 DP
-278 GDTTVTGYTSI
+278 
-289 AQKPSGTI
+289 
-297 TLGELNVKMVVPTP
+297 E
-311 HKTIDAN
+311 
-318 DPKVLKVG
+318 VLKVG

-342 TSTVK
+342 SSTVK

-353 TPGLGLTA
+353 TPGLGLTV
-361 DNPATGEKNI
+361 DNPATGGKNI

-392 GANLSGTTITGT
+392 DADLNGTTITGT
-404 EGFPI
+404 KGFPI
-409 QGNGKNNIFTVD
+409 QGNGENNIFTVD

-443 TVNSDALDTVSNKVN
+443 TVNSDALNTVSNKVD
-458 VGGDDPADWRG
+458 VGGDDPHDWRG
-469 TDFTVDLTK
+469 SEK
-478 YATAHP
+478 
-484 ELAGKQVTV
+484 
-493 TYAATVNSDALD
+493 
-505 TVSNKVNVGGDDPAD
+505 
-520 WRGTEEI
+520 I

-539 GVEKTDKNGAAGAM
+539 GVEATDKNGAAGAQ
-553 FELTKSDLNGG
+553 FQLTDAQGKVLN
-564 KALAFVQNGNT
+564 FVQHTDNT

-583 NGTVSKV
+583 NGTVNKIE
-590 TSQADG
+590 SQADG
-596 TIVIY
+596 SIVIY

-613 DVLTGYSS
+613 DVLSGYSS

-628 ATVTSTTKDDVT
+628 AGVATNGTT
-640 SASWNLASGD
+640 ASWNLASGD
-650 NLLGLATQATQE
+650 NLLGLATQA

-682 GAAGITILVVVALL
+682 GAAAITMPVVVALL

>member
-25 ATANADPIASNPQG
+25 ATANAAPLTGSN
-39 ESITINEALAG
+39 ETITINEALEG

-59 TFTDATGKNGV
+59 TFTDATGANGV

-75 MSTPAAANMA
+75 MSTPAAANTA
-85 LENAINTLN
+85 LKNAITTLN
-94 TNKPTGWTNVDLSA
+94 NADPTPAGWTDVDLTAA
-108 NNVNWVKNN
+108 NVVDNN

-131 VLAKQLAGSGLNS
+131 VLAKQLADSGLNS
-144 SHTETVADGK
+144 THTATVAAGA
-154 TSAKITGLQPG
+154 TSATINGLQPG

-172 SGTRHT
+172 SGDEDA

-192 TSIAQK
+192 TSIAQE

-205 GELNVKMVVP
+205 GK
-215 TPHKTI
+215 
-221 DANDEV
+221 
-227 APAIMPSTVTG
+227 
-238 YTSIAQK
+238 
-245 PSGTITLGE
+245 
-254 LNVKM
+254 
-259 VVPTPHKTIDAN
+259 
-271 DPKVLKV
+271 
-278 GDTTVTGYTSI
+278 
-289 AQKPSGTI
+289 
-297 TLGELNVKMVVPTP
+297 LNVKMVVPTP

-342 TSTVK
+342 TNTVK

-353 TPGLGLTA
+353 TPGLGLTV
-361 DNPATGEKNI
+361 DNQDGKNI
-371 KVFVNGTQLTDD
+371 QVNVNDTPLTADQ
-383 TDFVVQGFT
+383 FVVAAYKNATLNNDTHVLT
-392 GANLSGTTITGT
+392 GKA
-404 EGFPI
+404 EFPI
-409 QGNGKNNIFTVD
+409 DGNADGTNFFLVD
-421 LTKYATAHPELAGKQ
+421 LTAYATAHPELAGKQ

-443 TVNSDALDTVSNKVN
+443 TVNSDALDTVSNKVD
-458 VGGDDPADWRG
+458 VGGDDP
-469 TDFTVDLTK
+469 T
-478 YATAHP
+478 
-484 ELAGKQVTV
+484 E
-493 TYAATVNSDALD
+493 
-505 TVSNKVNVGGDDPAD
+505 
-520 WRGTEEI
+520 WRGTEVIE
-527 TRAVSQLQLKKV
+527 RAVSQLQLKKV
-539 GVEKTDKNGAAGAM
+539 GVEETDKNGAAGAM
-553 FELTKSDLNGG
+553 FELTKPDLNGG

-640 SASWNLASGD
+640 SASWNLANGE
-650 NLLGLATQATQE
+650 NLLGLATQA
-662 SGTAPI
+662 SGTDPI

-682 GAAGITILVVVALL
+682 GAAGITMLVVVALL

>member
-25 ATANADPIASNPQG
+25 ATANADPLTGSK
-39 ESITINEALAG
+39 ETITINEALAG
-50 QTFQAYQLA
+50 QEFQAYQLA
-59 TFTDATGKNGV
+59 TFTDATGANGV

-94 TNKPTGWTNVDLSA
+94 ENKPTGWTNVDLSA

-131 VLAKQLAGSGLNS
+131 VLAKQLEGSGLNS

-184 MPSTVTGY
+184 MPSTVTEY

-205 GELNVKMVVP
+205 GELNVKMIVP

-221 DANDEV
+221 A
-227 APAIMPSTVTG
+227 
-238 YTSIAQK
+238 
-245 PSGTITLGE
+245 
-254 LNVKM
+254 
-259 VVPTPHKTIDAN
+259 AN
-271 DPKVLKV
+271 DP
-278 GDTTVTGYTSI
+278 
-289 AQKPSGTI
+289 
-297 TLGELNVKMVVPTP
+297 E
-311 HKTIDAN
+311 
-318 DPKVLKVG
+318 VLKVG

-342 TSTVK
+342 SSTVK

-353 TPGLGLTA
+353 TPGLGLTV
-361 DNPATGEKNI
+361 DNPATGGKNI

-392 GANLSGTTITGT
+392 DADLNGTTITGT
-404 EGFPI
+404 KGFPI
-409 QGNGKNNIFTVD
+409 QGNGENNIFTVD

-443 TVNSDALDTVSNKVN
+443 TVNSDALNTVSNKVD
-458 VGGDDPADWRG
+458 VGGDDPHDWRG
-469 TDFTVDLTK
+469 SEK
-478 YATAHP
+478 
-484 ELAGKQVTV
+484 
-493 TYAATVNSDALD
+493 
-505 TVSNKVNVGGDDPAD
+505 
-520 WRGTEEI
+520 I

-539 GVEKTDKNGAAGAM
+539 GVEATDKNGAAGAQ
-553 FELTKSDLNGG
+553 FQLTDAQGKVLN
-564 KALAFVQNGNT
+564 FVQHTDNT

-583 NGTVSKV
+583 NGTVNKIE
-590 TSQADG
+590 SQADG
-596 TIVIY
+596 SIVIY

-613 DVLTGYSS
+613 DVLSGYSS

-628 ATVTSTTKDDVT
+628 AGVATNGTT
-640 SASWNLASGD
+640 ASWNLASGD
-650 NLLGLATQATQE
+650 NLLGLATQA

-682 GAAGITILVVVALL
+682 GAAGITMLVVVALL

>member
-25 ATANADPIASNPQG
+25 ATANAAPLTGSN
-39 ESITINEALAG
+39 ESITINEALEG
-50 QTFQAYQLA
+50 QTFQAHQLA
-59 TFTDATGKNGV
+59 TFTDATGTTDGP
-70 INDLA
+70 ITDLA
-75 MSTPAAANMA
+75 MSTPAAANTA
-85 LENAINTLN
+85 LENAIDALN
-94 TNKPTGWTNVDLSA
+94 KADPTPAGWTDVDLNAA
-108 NNVNWVKNN
+108 NVVDNN

-131 VLAKQLAGSGLNS
+131 VLAKQLADSGLNS
-144 SHTETVADGK
+144 SHEATVKAGA
-154 TSAKITGLQPG
+154 TSATITGLQPG

-172 SGTRHT
+172 NGAEAT

-192 TSIAQK
+192 A
-198 PSGTITL
+198 
-205 GELNVKMVVP
+205 
-215 TPHKTI
+215 
-221 DANDEV
+221 
-227 APAIMPSTVTG
+227 
-238 YTSIAQK
+238 
-245 PSGTITLGE
+245 
-254 LNVKM
+254 
-259 VVPTPHKTIDAN
+259 
-271 DPKVLKV
+271 
-278 GDTTVTGYTSI
+278 SI

-353 TPGLGLTA
+353 TPGLGLTV
-361 DNPATGEKNI
+361 DNATGADGTKNI
-371 KVFVNGTQLTDD
+371 KVSVDGTQLTDD

-392 GANLSGTTITGT
+392 GANLSGPTITGT

-421 LTKYATAHPELAGKQ
+421 LAKYATAHPELAGKK

-443 TVNSDALDTVSNKVN
+443 TVNSDALDTVSNKVD
-458 VGGDDPADWRG
+458 VGGDDPA
-469 TDFTVDLTK
+469 
-478 YATAHP
+478 
-484 ELAGKQVTV
+484 
-493 TYAATVNSDALD
+493 S
-505 TVSNKVNVGGDDPAD
+505 
-520 WRGTEEI
+520 WRGTEPIE
-527 TRAVSQLQLKKV
+527 RAVSQLQLKKV
-539 GVEKTDKNGAAGAM
+539 GVEETDKNGAAGAM
-553 FELTKSDLNGG
+553 FELTKPDLNGG

-583 NGTVSKV
+583 NGTVSKIE
-590 TSQADG
+590 SQADG
-596 TIVIY
+596 SIVIY

-613 DVLTGYSS
+613 DVLSGYSS

-628 ATVTSTTKDDVT
+628 ATVTSTTTDDVT
-640 SASWNLASGD
+640 SASWNLATGE
-650 NLLGLATQATQE
+650 NLLGLATQA

-682 GAAGITILVVVALL
+682 GAAGITMLVVVALL

>member
-25 ATANADPIASNPQG
+25 ATANAAPLTGSN
-39 ESITINEALAG
+39 ETITINEALEG

-59 TFTDATGKNGV
+59 TFTDATGANGV

-75 MSTPAAANMA
+75 MSTPAAANTA
-85 LENAINTLN
+85 LKSAITTLN
-94 TNKPTGWTNVDLSA
+94 DATPNPSGWEDVDLTAA
-108 NNVNWVKNN
+108 NVVDNN

-131 VLAKQLAGSGLNS
+131 VLAKQLADNGLNS
-144 SHTETVADGK
+144 DHTATVASGA
-154 TSAKITGLQPG
+154 TSATINGLQPG

-172 SGTRHT
+172 NGDEDA

-198 PSGTITL
+198 P
-205 GELNVKMVVP
+205 N
-215 TPHKTI
+215 
-221 DANDEV
+221 
-227 APAIMPSTVTG
+227 
-238 YTSIAQK
+238 
-245 PSGTITLGE
+245 
-254 LNVKM
+254 
-259 VVPTPHKTIDAN
+259 
-271 DPKVLKV
+271 
-278 GDTTVTGYTSI
+278 
-289 AQKPSGTI
+289 GTI

-342 TSTVK
+342 TNTVK

-353 TPGLGLTA
+353 TPGLGLTVN
-361 DNPATGEKNI
+361 NPATGEKNI
-371 KVFVNGTQLTDD
+371 KVFVDGTQLTDD

-404 EGFPI
+404 TGFPI

-458 VGGDDPADWRG
+458 VGGDDP
-469 TDFTVDLTK
+469 T
-478 YATAHP
+478 
-484 ELAGKQVTV
+484 E
-493 TYAATVNSDALD
+493 
-505 TVSNKVNVGGDDPAD
+505 

-527 TRAVSQLQLKKV
+527 ERAVSQLQLKKV
-539 GVEKTDKNGAAGAM
+539 GVDDTDKNGAAGAK
-553 FELTKSDLNGG
+553 FQLTDAQGNVLN
-564 KALAFVQNGNT
+564 FVQHTNNT

-590 TSQADG
+590 TSQSDG
-596 TIVIY
+596 SIVIY

-613 DVLTGYSS
+613 DVLNGYSS

-628 ATVTSTTKDDVT
+628 AGVAQGADVT
-640 SASWNLASGD
+640 SASWNLADGE

-682 GAAGITILVVVALL
+682 GAAGITMLVVVALL

>member
-25 ATANADPIASNPQG
+25 ATANADPLTGSK
-39 ESITINEALAG
+39 ETITINEALAG
-50 QTFQAYQLA
+50 QEFQAYQLA
-59 TFTDATGKNGV
+59 TFTDATGANGV

-94 TNKPTGWTNVDLSA
+94 ENKPTGWTNVDLSA

-131 VLAKQLAGSGLNS
+131 VLAKQLAGSRLNS

-184 MPSTVTGY
+184 MPSTVTEY

-221 DANDEV
+221 A
-227 APAIMPSTVTG
+227 
-238 YTSIAQK
+238 
-245 PSGTITLGE
+245 
-254 LNVKM
+254 
-259 VVPTPHKTIDAN
+259 AN
-271 DPKVLKV
+271 DP
-278 GDTTVTGYTSI
+278 
-289 AQKPSGTI
+289 
-297 TLGELNVKMVVPTP
+297 E
-311 HKTIDAN
+311 
-318 DPKVLKVG
+318 VLKVG

-342 TSTVK
+342 SSTVK

-353 TPGLGLTA
+353 TPGLGLTV
-361 DNPATGEKNI
+361 DNPATGGKNI

-392 GANLSGTTITGT
+392 DADLNGTTITGT
-404 EGFPI
+404 KGFPI
-409 QGNGKNNIFTVD
+409 QGNGENNIFTVD

-443 TVNSDALDTVSNKVN
+443 TVNSDALNTVSNKVD
-458 VGGDDPADWRG
+458 VGGDDPHDWRG
-469 TDFTVDLTK
+469 SEK
-478 YATAHP
+478 
-484 ELAGKQVTV
+484 
-493 TYAATVNSDALD
+493 
-505 TVSNKVNVGGDDPAD
+505 
-520 WRGTEEI
+520 I

-539 GVEKTDKNGAAGAM
+539 GVEATDKNGAAGAQ
-553 FELTKSDLNGG
+553 FQLTDAQGKVLN
-564 KALAFVQNGNT
+564 FVQHTDNT

-583 NGTVSKV
+583 NGTVNKIE
-590 TSQADG
+590 SQADG
-596 TIVIY
+596 SIVIY

-613 DVLTGYSS
+613 DVLSGYSS

-628 ATVTSTTKDDVT
+628 AGVATNGTT
-640 SASWNLASGD
+640 ASWNLASGD
-650 NLLGLATQATQE
+650 NLLGLATQA

-682 GAAGITILVVVALL
+682 GAAGITMLVVVALL

>member
-25 ATANADPIASNPQG
+25 ATANAAPLTGST
-39 ESITINEALAG
+39 ESITINEALKG

-59 TFTDATGKNGV
+59 TFTDATGANGV

-75 MSTPAAANMA
+75 MSTPAAANTA
-85 LENAINTLN
+85 LKNAITTLN
-94 TNKPTGWTNVDLSA
+94 DANPAPAGWTDVDLTAA
-108 NNVNWVKNN
+108 NVVDNN

-125 SSSQLR
+125 PSSQLR
-131 VLAKQLAGSGLNS
+131 VLAKQLADSGLNS
-144 SHTETVADGK
+144 THTATVATGV
-154 TSAKITGLQPG
+154 TSATITGLQPG

-172 SGTRHT
+172 NGTGDT

-205 GELNVKMVVP
+205 GELNVKMV
-215 TPHKTI
+215 
-221 DANDEV
+221 E
-227 APAIMPSTVTG
+227 
-238 YTSIAQK
+238 
-245 PSGTITLGE
+245 
-254 LNVKM
+254 
-259 VVPTPHKTIDAN
+259 
-271 DPKVLKV
+271 
-278 GDTTVTGYTSI
+278 
-289 AQKPSGTI
+289 
-297 TLGELNVKMVVPTP
+297 PTP

-353 TPGLGLTA
+353 TPGLGLTV

-371 KVFVNGTQLTDD
+371 KVFVDGTQLTDD

-392 GANLSGTTITGT
+392 DAALNGTTITGT

-443 TVNSDALDTVSNKVN
+443 TVNTDALDTVSNMVS
-458 VGGDDPADWRG
+458 VGGDDPHSWQ
-469 TDFTVDLTK
+469 
-478 YATAHP
+478 H
-484 ELAGKQVTV
+484 
-493 TYAATVNSDALD
+493 S
-505 TVSNKVNVGGDDPAD
+505 KVIKHD
-520 WRGTEEI
+520 
-527 TRAVSQLQLKKV
+527 VSQLQLKKV
-539 GVEKTDKNGAAGAM
+539 GVEATDQNGAAGAM
-553 FELTKSDLNGG
+553 FELTKPDLNGG

-590 TSQADG
+590 TSQKYG
-596 TIVIY
+596 SIVIY

-613 DVLTGYSS
+613 NVLAGYSG

-628 ATVTSTTKDDVT
+628 ASVAQGTDVA
-640 SASWNLASGD
+640 SASWNLADGE
-650 NLLGLATQATQE
+650 NVLGLATQA

-682 GAAGITILVVVALL
+682 GAAGITMLVVVALL